1 MAMKYPGF
9 NLAGKVAALTGSSQG
24 MGFAIARAY
33 AQQGAKVIVSSHD
46 EADAKR
52 AAEELREEGHD
63 VAAVR
68 CDITSRD
75 DVRNFAAA
83 SAVHYGPADILVCQA
98 APPPPMGP
106 LFDVDVDALDAL
118 LTSSLTNSL
127 LLIKGFLPE
136 MANRRDGAIVAM
148 SSIAAERANAVLGA
162 YGITKAALNSLLRS
176 ITVEWGG
183 HGIRANGIAP
193 SVVRT
198 SFSKALWSNPETEK
212 VVAARSPAGRIAE
225 VDDIVGAALLFG
237 SPAGAYI
244 NGQVLLID
252 GGRSIL

>member
-1 MAMKYPGF
+1 MTYPGF
-9 NLAGKVAALTGSSQG
+9 NLTGKVAALTGSSQG

-33 AQQGAKVIVSSHD
+33 AQQGAKVIVSSND

-52 AAEELREEGHD
+52 AAKELRGEGHD
-63 VAAVR
+63 AAAVK
-68 CDITSRD
+68 CDITNRD

-83 SAVHYGPADILVCQA
+83 CAEHYGAADILVCQA

-106 LFDVDVDALDAL
+106 LFDIDIDALDAL
-118 LTSSLTNSL
+118 LTRSLTNSL
-127 LLIKGFLPE
+127 LLVKGFLPE
-136 MANRRDGAIVAM
+136 MASRRDGAIVAM

-176 ITVEWGG
+176 IAAEWGG
-183 HGIRANGIAP
+183 RGIRANGIAP

-198 SFSKALWSNPETEK
+198 PFSQALWSNPETEK
-212 VVAARSPAGRIAE
+212 AVANKSPAGRIAE
-225 VDDIVGAALLFG
+225 VDDIVGAALLFA

-244 NGQVLLID
+244 NGQVLLVD
-252 GGRSIL
+252 GGRSVL